1 MSNYI
6 FAPSPNFG
14 VSEHPFVT
22 WEKSFD
28 EDELNKILKY
38 CNSLALT
45 NGIVGTKNTDGVYDA
60 ELREAK
66 VSWVGL
72 NDDTRFIYDRLA
84 FILRNLNGQ
93 FYGFDIYGFSEDL
106 QFTVYEENSKGH
118 YTWHVDSGVSD
129 QGAVPRK
136 LSLVLQL
143 SDPSDYEG
151 GDLEVMTSWE
161 PQKIKK
167 EKGMIA
173 VFPSYTLHRVTPIT
187 KGTRKTL
194 VVWATGPSFK

>member
-28 EDELNKILKY
+28 ENELNQILK
-38 CNSLALT
+38 CCDSLVLA
-45 NGIVGTKNTDGVYDA
+45 NGVVGGVDKENGYDTGV
-60 ELREAK
+60 RESKIA
-66 VSWVGL
+66 WVGL
-72 NDDTRFIYDRLA
+72 NDDSRFIYDRLA

-93 FYGFDIYGFSEDL
+93 FYNFDIYGFSEDM
-106 QFTVYEENSKGH
+106 QYTVYDGNSNGH
-118 YTWHVDSGVSD
+118 YTWHLDNGVSD
-129 QGAVPRK
+129 KGASPRK

-151 GDLEVMTSWE
+151 GDLEVMTSCN
-161 PQKIKK
+161 PQQIKK
-167 EKGMIA
+167 EKGMVA
-173 VFPSYTLHRVTPIT
+173 VFPSYTLHRVTPVT

-194 VVWATGPSFK
+194 VVWAAGPSFK